1 MLNENLKRQYQETG
15 YCVLS
20 NVIGAAA
27 VQILREAADACSHDL
42 NDPGLVTEEDG
53 ITVRGLHGTHLR
65 NDSFAKLCRNAV
77 LLDSAKRLLRQD
89 VYVHQFK
96 LNIKAAFVG
105 DVWEWHQDMTFYHRE
120 DELPEPEFL
129 TVAVFLDDVTEF
141 NGPLTFIPCSHREG
155 LVQARKNAI
164 TEHDQQSDWLSNTT
178 AKLRY
183 TTDRDILRHLVQ
195 KHGLIAPKCKAG
207 DCIVFHANLFHA
219 SGVNIS
225 PFDRRV
231 AFISYNSVKNFPKPT
246 RAPRPEFLSGRD
258 YQPLTPCLDEVLG

>member
-1 MLNENLKRQYQETG
+1 MLNEDLIRQYQETG
-15 YCVLS
+15 YCVLP
-20 NVIGAAA
+20 NVIGAEAL
-27 VQILREAADACSHDL
+27 QILRRAADACSRDR
-42 NDPGLVTEEDG
+42 NDPGLVTEEDR

-65 NDSFAKLCRNAV
+65 NDSFAKLCRNSV
-77 LLDSAKRLLRQD
+77 LLNSAHRLLGQD

-120 DELPEPEFL
+120 DELPEAEFL

-141 NGPLTFIPCSHREG
+141 NGPLTLIPCSHREG
-155 LVQARKNAI
+155 FLQATKNAI
-164 TEHDQQSDWLSNTT
+164 TEHDQQNDWLSNTT

-183 TTDRDILRHLVQ
+183 TVDRDTLRRLVQ
-195 KHGLIAPKCKAG
+195 KYGLVAPKCKAG

-231 AFISYNSVKNFPKPT
+231 AFISYNSVNNLPKRT

-258 YQPLTPCLDEVLG
+258 YRPLTPCLDEVLG